1 MKNKLVFRMIGAI
14 SSAMIIVSLFIP
26 FVSVS
31 GFTQTLWDS
40 YELAKSL
47 YLPIMII
54 VFGAIGIFVFST
66 NIKVEFAYSTSGA
79 ILFYVISES
88 IGFINQ
94 DMMKGLSVGYYT
106 LITGAFL
113 TGLMAFICNLK
124 TKHKEVTVK
133 VEEPQHNS
141 IIESIDKLYGE
152 DNNLST
158 PELVNPMPVEMIEQ
172 VQPTIIEPV
181 ASKPLSELVNQQ
193 PVEQSQPVVDVQP
206 VEPVQALGPIEA
218 ATIDPLVAPIEDPI
232 PVIHSS
238 ENEVKEESVAIPTIN
253 PVEQPV
259 TEQPIAQPM
268 TNPTVSEFAQPQ
280 PAVMTTPNS
289 QPTVNPVV
297 LEFAQP
303 QAVSIPAI
311 NPVGTPAVNPVV
323 SEFAQPQAVSI
334 PAINPVGTPAANPV
348 VSEFTATPDIAPL
361 MSTSNNT
368 PGINPVVSSFDNN
381 RPNVSSKTDN
391 LDIFN

>member
-106 LITGAFL
+106 LIAGAFL

-193 PVEQSQPVVDVQP
+193 PAEQSQPSVEVQP

-238 ENEVKEESVAIPTIN
+238 ENEVKEETVAIPTITQ
-253 PVEQPV
+253 VEQPV

-268 TNPTVSEFAQPQ
+268 TNPVVS
-280 PAVMTTPNS
+280 
-289 QPTVNPVV
+289 
-297 LEFAQP
+297 EFAQP

-323 SEFAQPQAVSI
+323 SEFTQPQAVAM
-334 PAINPVGTPAANPV
+334 PAINPVETPAANPV
-348 VSEFTATPDIAPL
+348 VSEFTATPDIVPL
-361 MSTSNNT
+361 MSTSNNA

-381 RPNVSSKTDN
+381 RPNISSKTDN